1 MIMSVLTFIFCL
13 DLHIVCY
20 SIFINPKNMVSVS
33 WVYKS
38 LYQPH
43 QKSVIVLLHNDVIE
57 TILLAIMLSPD
68 IP

>member
-1 MIMSVLTFIFCL
+1 MI
-13 DLHIVCY
+13 
-20 SIFINPKNMVSVS
+20 SVS

-57 TILLAIMLSPD
+57 AILLAIMLSPD

>member
-1 MIMSVLTFIFCL
+1 MI
-13 DLHIVCY
+13 
-20 SIFINPKNMVSVS
+20 SVS

-38 LYQPH
+38 LDQPH